1 MCIFKRRKVMLG
13 ILFIVFGFFLPGIS
27 GAGAG
32 GIDNN
37 TYLHI
42 GGSAVCVLGV
52 MHAMREGQIYKSR
65 IRDRVMGVVLCG
77 SVGVA
82 KELLIDTS
90 LDAIDIGAN
99 FLGLAMAVFLDTKYF
114 DDLPANAVPRGR
126 FRLVGFRPGGILNV
140 GMIGGTNAY
149 RRSRPIGISIAFDF

>member
-1 MCIFKRRKVMLG
+1 MCIFKRRKAMLG
-13 ILFIVFGFFLPGIS
+13 ILFIVFGFFLPGIP

-32 GIDNN
+32 EIDNN
-37 TYLHI
+37 IYLHI
-42 GGSAVCVLGV
+42 GGSAVCALGV

-114 DDLPANAVPRGR
+114 DDLPDNISSWGR
-126 FRLVGFRPGGILNV
+126 LRLARYRPGGFQVRCADRGRN
-140 GMIGGTNAY
+140 GGCW
-149 RRSRPIGISIAFDF
+149 SRPIGISVAFDF